1 MAFEQKTAV
10 EMMLQQIESHL
21 PIHQLHLDHDENHID
36 RSEESVDKLND
47 LYEQATM
54 AIEWALIKGT
64 PLPEAVKMV
73 LSCEQFKD
81 NDDLKKKINKRYSL

>member
-1 MAFEQKTAV
+1 
-10 EMMLQQIESHL
+10 MMLQQIESHL

-64 PLPEAVKMV
+64 PLQEAVNMV

-81 NDDLKKKINKRYSL
+81 NDDLKKKINERYSL